1 MHRVSTF
8 LISESRR
15 IDETTLAASSA
26 LVSSESS
33 PASTSKRST
42 PASPPVGEER
52 GGGGGGG
59 GGGEAFCVEGLQT
72 EIGRTFRGSS
82 EAFLREPLAPAVED
96 EGCYAPAISNTLA
109 EEDHSYPLT

>member
-59 GGGEAFCVEGLQT
+59 GGEAFCVEGLQT

-96 EGCYAPAISNTLA
+96 EGCYAPAISNTSA
-109 EEDHSYPLT
+109 EKDHSYPLT